1 MRRRGSS
8 SDGKKL
14 PGAQLGDL
22 QLHASRSGAKD
33 RLSVAVAVRGSCRRS
48 LIRAGADLRG
58 SLGFDQP
65 LHRVFEDVPQH
76 VRVCAL
82 ELLEQCRGHHPV
94 LGHRGS
100 PGLGKSF
107 QENSAVAF
115 FVYLVGSPE
124 VTPDLHHTTGHHSWS
139 ETM

>member
-1 MRRRGSS
+1 MVRFADRSCG
-8 SDGKKL
+8 
-14 PGAQLGDL
+14 PAPICVA
-22 QLHASRSGAKD
+22 ASASIK
-33 RLSVAVAVRGSCRRS
+33 
-48 LIRAGADLRG
+48 
-58 SLGFDQP
+58 P
-65 LHRVFEDVPQH
+65 LHRVLEDASQH

-115 FVYLVGSPE
+115 FVYLVGSAE
-124 VTPDLHHTTGHHSWS
+124 VTPDLHHTTGHHSFRTS
-139 ETM
+139 VHSSRVPRLRTVSMTPTFFLSGQPYT

>member
-1 MRRRGSS
+1 
-8 SDGKKL
+8 
-14 PGAQLGDL
+14 
-22 QLHASRSGAKD
+22 
-33 RLSVAVAVRGSCRRS
+33 V
-48 LIRAGADLRG
+48 RAGADLGGR
-58 SLGFDQP
+58 LGFDQA
-65 LHRVFEDVPQH
+65 LHRVFEDAPEH

-115 FVYLVGSPE
+115 FVYLVGSAG
-124 VTPDLHHTTGHHSWS
+124 VTPDLHHTTGHH
-139 ETM
+139 